1 MKKILYVSANG
12 FVGGAEKFIL
22 NVARMHSENKDPVT
36 YLLFKDGE
44 LGNILREMKCDVYVL
59 KNSFRFSNIKNLI
72 MALFEIREFLR
83 KNSFGVIHSTMG
95 YTQAIMSFASLFLK
109 SRRVW
114 FQHGPIGGWVDYLA
128 SLFPVDVLLFSSH
141 FLMEKHYGNIF
152 LRGGAYGRKVVPL
165 PIQLNESGIV
175 ESMSLKQELHLE
187 GNFVFGMVGRIS
199 DGKGYEFAIKAF
211 SKVDIDEARLLII
224 GSPNSAKDKQYYE
237 KLKKQVEALSLKDKV
252 LFLEHQT
259 EIAKYYRIFD
269 VYVNSS
275 IHDEGFGLSVGEAM
289 FLSVPVI
296 SSPYGGL
303 SEFVKLGETAE
314 VIYPRE
320 ENAIVAI
327 KDSMKKMYSDHIY
340 AKKLSKN
347 ARELIVTKFN
357 FSQTYVAI
365 TDVYQILSSIE

>member
-12 FVGGAEKFIL
+12 FIGGAEKFIL
-22 NVARMHSENKDPVT
+22 NVARMHAENKDPVT

-44 LGNILREMKCDVYVL
+44 LANVLRSMKCDVYIL
-59 KNSFRFSNIKNLI
+59 RNQFRFSRLNSLLS
-72 MALFEIREFLR
+72 ALFEIREFLR
-83 KNSFGVIHSTMG
+83 KNKFGIIHSTMG
-95 YTQAIMSFASLFLK
+95 YTQAIMSFASLFMK
-109 SRRVW
+109 TRRVW
-114 FQHGPIGGWVDYLA
+114 FQHGPIGGWVDYIA

-141 FLMEKHYGNIF
+141 FLMDKHYANFF

-165 PIQLNESGIV
+165 PIQLNESSIV
-175 ESMSLKQELHLE
+175 ESMTLKQDYHLE
-187 GNFVFGMVGRIS
+187 GKFVYGMAGRIS
-199 DGKGYEFAIKAF
+199 EGKGYEFTIKAF
-211 SKVDIDEARLLII
+211 SKLDIDEARLMII
-224 GSPNSAKDKQYYE
+224 GSPNSDRDKIYYE
-237 KLKKQVEALSLKDKV
+237 KLRKQAEALKV
-252 LFLEHQT
+252 ADRVIFLEHQT
-259 EIAKYYRIFD
+259 EIAKFYKLFD

-275 IHDEGFGLSVGEAM
+275 VHDEGFGLSVGEAM
-289 FLSVPVI
+289 YLSVPVI

-303 SEFVKLGETAE
+303 SEFVKVGETAE

-320 ENAIVAI
+320 EDAINSI
-327 KDSMKKMYSDHIY
+327 KDSMKKMFSDHIY